1 MPNNTRSGQTEKTP
15 VATQATSRE
24 EHGSEDLIMRLALAN
39 HGLRQRAEIILQ
51 EKSAQLTPSI
61 DALSDETA
69 LLTTPEAMREKM
81 YELEVHQIELQMQ
94 NEELRYTQLEL
105 DTARAHYFDL
115 YDLAPVGYCTLSA
128 AGLIVEANLTASVLL
143 GYVRSDLIGKP
154 ISRFICKSNQDAFY
168 LQRNRLIAE
177 RAAVSFDLSMQKAD
191 GTPFWALV
199 VASVET
205 VGDKTD
211 QLRLVLNDISVRRA
225 AEAAIQ
231 EHEAR
236 YRNLFVAIDEG
247 FCIIEVIFD
256 AAQKPIDYRFLEV
269 NPAFEKQ
276 TGLVAATGKR
286 IRELTPD
293 IEEYW
298 ITLYGNVALTG
309 VAVRVVHEAKS
320 MGRWFEVH
328 ASMQGLAPSRSVAIV
343 FNDITERKQAEIRSL
358 QLDQALQEKNASL
371 ERATAV
377 AEKAS
382 RDAEQASQA
391 AEQATLVAEQATL
404 VAEQATQVA
413 ENASQVA
420 EKASQA
426 KSAFLSSMSHE
437 LRTPL
442 NAILGFAQMLEIGQ
456 PPPTPQQKRDV
467 DQILKA
473 GWYLLELINEIL
485 DLSTIES
492 GKVMLSREPVGL
504 ADLLMECRLMIEQQ
518 AEKRGISLH
527 FPALERGSFVNA
539 DRTRFKQ
546 VLLNL
551 LLNAIKYNRPNGLVV
566 VECSLTS
573 PGILR
578 IGVRDTG
585 YGMALEQMAH
595 LFQPFN
601 RLGKETGVEEGTGIG
616 LVVTKRLVELMGGK
630 IGVESAVDVGSLFWV
645 ELNVS
650 GAPNFADFHQSESPS
665 QPVCTPDDID
675 AKNTAPLRTLLYVE
689 DNPANL
695 ELVEQLIAM
704 RSDLRLIGA
713 TDGSVGIEFARD
725 LQPDVI
731 LMDINLPGISGIE
744 ALQIL
749 QRDPRTKSIPVI
761 ALSANAM
768 PRDIEQGLQLGFFNY
783 LTKPI
788 RVRDF
793 MQSLDAALAFSARTT
808 AREHIGGHRLAVHS
822 PRKDNSEIS

>member
-1 MPNNTRSGQTEKTP
+1 MKQTSHLPASLEVSK
-15 VATQATSRE
+15 QLSSYE

-39 HGLRQRAEIILQ
+39 QGLRRRAEIILQ
-51 EKSAQLTPSI
+51 EKSAHLTRSI
-61 DALSDETA
+61 DALSDEAA
-69 LLTTPEAMREKM
+69 LLSSPEAMRQEM
-81 YELEVHQIELQMQ
+81 CELHMHQIELQMQ
-94 NEELRYTQLEL
+94 NEELRHTQLEL
-105 DTARAHYFDL
+105 DAARARYFDL
-115 YDLAPVGYCTLSA
+115 YDLAPVGYCTLNA

-143 GYVRSDLIGKP
+143 GCVRSDLIGKP
-154 ISRFICKSNQDAFY
+154 ISRFICKSDQDEFY
-168 LQRNRLIAE
+168 LQRNRLIEE
-177 RAAVSFDLSMQKAD
+177 RVAVSFDLCMQKAD
-191 GTPFWALV
+191 GVLFWSLV
-199 VASVET
+199 AASVET
-205 VGDKTD
+205 LGDETF
-211 QLRLVLNDISVRRA
+211 QLRLVLNDISARRA
-225 AEAAIQ
+225 AEAAIL
-231 EHEAR
+231 EHQTR

-247 FCIIEVIFD
+247 FCIIDVIFD
-256 AAQKPIDYRFLEV
+256 DEQKPIDYRFLEV

-276 TGLVAATGKR
+276 TGLVAATGKC

-293 IEEYW
+293 VEEYW

-320 MGRWFEVH
+320 LGRWFEVH

-358 QLDQALQEKNASL
+358 QLDQVLQEKNASL
-371 ERATAV
+371 ERATAA

-382 RDAEQASQA
+382 RDAAQASQT
-391 AEQATLVAEQATL
+391 AEQATLVAEK
-404 VAEQATQVA
+404 ATQVA

-426 KSAFLSSMSHE
+426 NSAFLSSMSHE

-485 DLSTIES
+485 DLATIES
-492 GKVMLSREPVGL
+492 GKVMLSREPVGI
-504 ADLLMECRLMIEQQ
+504 ADLLLECRAMIEQQ
-518 AEKRGISLH
+518 AEKRSVSLH

-551 LLNAIKYNRPNGLVV
+551 LLNAIKYNRPNGSVV

-573 PGILR
+573 PDILR

-585 YGMALEQMAH
+585 FGMAPEQMAH

-630 IGVESAVDVGSLFWV
+630 IGVESTVDVGSLFWV
-645 ELNVS
+645 ELHVS
-650 GAPNFADFHQSESPS
+650 GAPKFAEPHHQAESPS
-665 QPVCTPDDID
+665 QPLCALDPD
-675 AKNTAPLRTLLYVE
+675 AKNTTTLRTLLYVE

-704 RSDLRLIGA
+704 RSDLRLISA
-713 TDGSVGIEFARD
+713 TDGSVGIDFARD

-749 QRDPRTKSIPVI
+749 QRDQRTKSIPVI

-768 PRDIEQGLQLGFFNY
+768 TRDIEHGLQLGFFHY

-808 AREHIGGHRLAVHS
+808 AREHIGEHRLEVHS
-822 PRKDNSEIS
+822 PRKDNSETS

>member
-1 MPNNTRSGQTEKTP
+1 MKNMKPGVLNPKSLVHGVSSDEKSGDAAMSAGPELAK
-15 VATQATSRE
+15 
-24 EHGSEDLIMRLALAN
+24 LAL
-39 HGLRQRAEIILQ
+39 RRRAENFLQ
-51 EKSAQLTPSI
+51 EKSERIMRS
-61 DALSDETA
+61 LSELSEEAAT
-69 LLTTPEAMREKM
+69 LSSPEAMRQKM
-81 YELEVHQIELQMQ
+81 YELQVHQVELHMQ
-94 NEELRYTQLEL
+94 NEELRRAQIEL
-105 DTARAHYFDL
+105 DASRARYFDL

-128 AGLIVEANLTASVLL
+128 AGLIVEANLTAAVLL
-143 GYVRSDLIGKP
+143 GAARRDLIGKP
-154 ISRFICKSNQDAFY
+154 ISRFICKSDQDTFY
-168 LQRNRLIAE
+168 LQRNRLVE
-177 RAAVSFDLSMQKAD
+177 EGVPVSFDLCMQKAD
-191 GTPFWALV
+191 MEPFWALV
-199 VASVET
+199 AGSVET
-205 VGDKTD
+205 LADQTV
-211 QLRLVLNDISVRRA
+211 QLRLVLNDISARRA
-225 AEAAIQ
+225 SEAAIQ
-231 EHEAR
+231 EYQAR

-247 FCIIEVIFD
+247 FCIVEVIFD
-256 AAQKPIDYRFLEV
+256 AEQKPIDYRFLEV

-276 TGLVAATGKR
+276 TGLIAVTGKCM
-286 IRELTPD
+286 RELAPD

-298 ITLYGNVALTG
+298 LTLYGNVALTG

-320 MGRWFEVH
+320 LGRWFEVY
-328 ASMQGLAPSRSVAIV
+328 ASIQAPPPNRSVAII

-358 QLDQALQEKNASL
+358 QFDQALQEKNASL

-382 RDAEQASQA
+382 HD
-391 AEQATLVAEQATL
+391 AEQATLVAEK
-404 VAEQATQVA
+404 ATQVA
-413 ENASQVA
+413 ENASQVAEKASQVA

-492 GKVMLSREPVGL
+492 GKVMLSREPVAL
-504 ADLLMECRLMIEQQ
+504 ADLLLECRAMIEPQ
-518 AEKRGISLH
+518 AQNRSVSLH
-527 FPALERGSFVNA
+527 FPRLERGSFVSA

-551 LLNAIKYNRPNGLVV
+551 LINAIKYNRPNGSVV
-566 VECSLTS
+566 VECALTS
-573 PGILR
+573 PDSMR

-585 YGMALEQMAH
+585 AGMAPEQMAH

-616 LVVTKRLVELMGGK
+616 LVVTKRLVELMGGN
-630 IGVESAVDVGSLFWV
+630 IGVESTVDVGSLFWV
-645 ELNVS
+645 EMHVS
-650 GAPNFADFHQSESPS
+650 NAPTHHADSPY
-665 QPVCTPDDID
+665 QPVCATDTDATD
-675 AKNTAPLRTLLYVE
+675 AKNTAALLTLLYVE

-704 RSDLRLIGA
+704 RADVRLISA

-725 LQPDVI
+725 LRPDVI

-749 QRDPRTKSIPVI
+749 RRDQRTREIPVI

-768 PRDIEQGLQLGFFNY
+768 ARDIEQGLQLGFFHY

-793 MQSLDAALAFSARTT
+793 MQTLDAALAFSARTA
-808 AREHIGGHRLAVHS
+808 ARAHIGEHRLDVSS
-822 PRKDNSEIS
+822 PGKDNPESR

>member
-1 MPNNTRSGQTEKTP
+1 MKQTSHLPASLEVSKQLP
-15 VATQATSRE
+15 SHE
-24 EHGSEDLIMRLALAN
+24 EHGSEDPIIRPALPN
-39 HGLRQRAEIILQ
+39 QGLRRRAEIILQ
-51 EKSAQLTPSI
+51 EKSAHLTRSI
-61 DALSDETA
+61 DALSDEAA
-69 LLTTPEAMREKM
+69 LLSSPEAMRQEM
-81 YELEVHQIELQMQ
+81 CELHMHQIELQMQ
-94 NEELRYTQLEL
+94 NEELRHTQLEL
-105 DTARAHYFDL
+105 DAARARYFDL
-115 YDLAPVGYCTLSA
+115 YDLAPVGYCTLNA

-143 GYVRSDLIGKP
+143 GCVRSDLIGKP
-154 ISRFICKSNQDAFY
+154 ISRFICKSDQDEFY
-168 LQRNRLIAE
+168 LQRNRLIEE
-177 RAAVSFDLSMQKAD
+177 RVAVSFDLCMQKAD
-191 GTPFWALV
+191 GVLFWSLV
-199 VASVET
+199 AASVET
-205 VGDKTD
+205 LGDETF
-211 QLRLVLNDISVRRA
+211 QLRLVLNDISARRA
-225 AEAAIQ
+225 AEAAIL
-231 EHEAR
+231 EHQTR

-247 FCIIEVIFD
+247 FCIIDVIFD
-256 AAQKPIDYRFLEV
+256 DEQKPIDYRFLEV

-276 TGLVAATGKR
+276 TGLVAATGKC

-293 IEEYW
+293 VEEYW

-320 MGRWFEVH
+320 LGRWFEVH

-358 QLDQALQEKNASL
+358 QLDQVLQEKNASL
-371 ERATAV
+371 ERATAT

-391 AEQATLVAEQATL
+391 AEQATLVAEK
-404 VAEQATQVA
+404 ATQVA

-485 DLSTIES
+485 DLATIES
-492 GKVMLSREPVGL
+492 GKVMLSREPVGI
-504 ADLLMECRLMIEQQ
+504 ADLLLECRSMIEQQ
-518 AEKRGISLH
+518 AEKRSVSLH

-551 LLNAIKYNRPNGLVV
+551 LLNAIKYNRPNGSVV

-573 PGILR
+573 PDILR

-585 YGMALEQMAH
+585 FGMAPEQMAH

-645 ELNVS
+645 ELHVS
-650 GAPNFADFHQSESPS
+650 GAPKFAEHYQAESPS
-665 QPVCTPDDID
+665 QPLYTPDPD
-675 AKNTAPLRTLLYVE
+675 AKNTTTLRTLLYVE

-704 RSDLRLIGA
+704 RSDLRLISA
-713 TDGSVGIEFARD
+713 TDGSVGIDFARD

-749 QRDPRTKSIPVI
+749 QRDQRTKSIPVI

-768 PRDIEQGLQLGFFNY
+768 TRDIEHGLQLGFFHY

-808 AREHIGGHRLAVHS
+808 AREHIGEHRLEVHS
-822 PRKDNSEIS
+822 PRKDNSETS